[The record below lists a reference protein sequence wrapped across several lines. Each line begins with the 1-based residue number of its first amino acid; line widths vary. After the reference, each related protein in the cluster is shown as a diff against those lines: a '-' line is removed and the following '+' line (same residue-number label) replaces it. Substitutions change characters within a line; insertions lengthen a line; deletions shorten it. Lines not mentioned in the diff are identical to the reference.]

1 MDTLKLVI
9 VPLAVMLTSMAS
21 ASGIQQTFEAK
32 GAAVKSKT
40 EGRGFTSTPV
50 KKGGSGVE
58 VAYRIDGTPEV
69 GRALT
74 ILLSV
79 SSSSDAQLTLRGGE
93 GIVLTGAVGPLQTL
107 AGQTTLHQV
116 SVMPTAQGRFYLHIV
131 SSANGRDT
139 ASAIAIQVGKAA
151 GQNKPSGDIQVM
163 PNGERVISV
172 PAR

>member
-1 MDTLKLVI
+1 MDTLKLVV
-9 VPLAVMLTSMAS
+9 VPLAIALAS
-21 ASGIQQTFEAK
+21 TAMASGIQQTLQVRD
-32 GAAVKSKT
+32 AAVKSKT
-40 EGRGFTSTPV
+40 EGLGFTRMPV

-58 VAYRIDGTPEV
+58 IAYRIDGTPEV

-131 SSANGRDT
+131 SSAKGRST
-139 ASAIAIQVGKAA
+139 ASAIAIQVGKQTV
-151 GQNKPSGDIQVM
+151 QNKPSGDIQVM

>member
-1 MDTLKLVI
+1 MDTLKLVV
-9 VPLAVMLTSMAS
+9 VPLAIALAS
-21 ASGIQQTFEAK
+21 TAMASGIQQTLQVRD
-32 GAAVKSKT
+32 AAVKSKT
-40 EGRGFTSTPV
+40 EGLGFTRMPV

-58 VAYRIDGTPEV
+58 IAYRIDGTPEV
-69 GRALT
+69 GLALT